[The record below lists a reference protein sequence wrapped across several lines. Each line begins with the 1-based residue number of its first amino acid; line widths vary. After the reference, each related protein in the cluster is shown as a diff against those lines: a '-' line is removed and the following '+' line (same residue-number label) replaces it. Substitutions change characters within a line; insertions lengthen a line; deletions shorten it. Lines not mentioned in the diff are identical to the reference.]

1 MFPPAA
7 CNFQEIIVTTTP
19 YLTASQLHQAL
30 SLRDLSDPGQ
40 GPHAIQLLL
49 ADIVE
54 ALTAAWGCTSV
65 TVRTPP
71 VVSVR
76 DNYDLL
82 GYNVNDVTRA
92 SRYTRY
98 VSPTTMLRSH
108 TSADVP
114 HSLGRYK
121 ARRSVDELIVI
132 PGLVYRRDVVDRTHV
147 GEPHQV
153 DLWRLRSE
161 PDTTDAD
168 MLGMAELLVQTVL
181 PGARWR
187 TSAAVHP
194 YTQAGRQIDVWHDGE
209 WLELAECGR
218 IHPDVLRRSGL
229 NPQQWSGLALGM
241 GLERALMLRK
251 GIPDIRYLRTADE
264 RIAAQMQDLEPWRPV
279 SMLPPVRRDI
289 SIVIGQD
296 TDEEMIGDRVRTV
309 MGPRSDDIEAIQ
321 VLGRTAHDDL
331 PDHVRHRLGIAP
343 GQDNALVR
351 LTLRSLERT
360 LTDAEANEI
369 RNDVYRSLHIGP
381 YLELA

>member
-1 MFPPAA
+1 
-7 CNFQEIIVTTTP
+7 
-19 YLTASQLHQAL
+19 
-30 SLRDLSDPGQ
+30 
-40 GPHAIQLLL
+40 
-49 ADIVE
+49 
-54 ALTAAWGCTSV
+54 
-65 TVRTPP
+65 
-71 VVSVR
+71 
-76 DNYDLL
+76 
-82 GYNVNDVTRA
+82 
-92 SRYTRY
+92 
-98 VSPTTMLRSH
+98 
-108 TSADVP
+108 
-114 HSLGRYK
+114 
-121 ARRSVDELIVI
+121 
-132 PGLVYRRDVVDRTHV
+132 VYRRDVVDRTHV

-187 TSAAVHP
+187 PSAAVHP

-241 GLERALMLRK
+241 GFERALMLRK
-251 GIPDIRYLRTADE
+251 GIPDIRYLRTADQ

-331 PDHVRHRLGIAP
+331 PSHVRHRLGIAP

-351 LTLRSLERT
+351 LILRSLERT